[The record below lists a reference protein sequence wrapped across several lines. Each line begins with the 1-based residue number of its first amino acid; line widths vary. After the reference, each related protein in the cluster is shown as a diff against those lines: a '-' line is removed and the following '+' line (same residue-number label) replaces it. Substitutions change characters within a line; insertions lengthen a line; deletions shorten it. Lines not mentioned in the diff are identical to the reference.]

1 MPPVTDPCGV
11 YGPVFTAIDGRLRE
25 RYRISISDHLGEL
38 VIPEATGKFDP
49 SMGGAFPSLGGPRE
63 KTLPG
68 SVTRGKFLEGKTI
81 LQGIT
86 FPPKN
91 FQLLLDLFRNAANS
105 RGESAF
111 NYHPLKPAPGGGIIA
126 NLLNKA
132 EQLAYGDLL
141 GLSYDQTTVG
151 LTKATEQRAWGFREI
166 ADTYNIDVSPV
177 QATMQAA
184 RTSYP
189 GENRH
194 ILKFGQAP
202 AAYARQVDIT
212 SLHVALTPLACNI
225 HIDDVG
231 FVLRGPRSVVGL
243 DPDFVQHLVNELLW
257 KSLLRDWLIGKYGSS
272 AAAVWAVEHLSLM
285 LPSSDTRYA
294 PNAGIK
300 LDLGTAQL
308 TVAFAMGCKCLQ
320 SEKLTLEERLVPT
333 PDGHSIGFGFRK
345 DF

>member
-1 MPPVTDPCGV
+1 MPPVTDPCSV
-11 YGPVFTAIDGRLRE
+11 YGKVFTAIDGRLKE
-25 RYRISISDHLGEL
+25 RYRIAIREHLGEM
-38 VIPEATGKFDP
+38 VIPEATGQFDP

-68 SVTRGKFLEGKTI
+68 SVKRGKFLEGKTV

-86 FPPKN
+86 FPPSN
-91 FQLLLDLFRNAANS
+91 FQLLLDLFRNVTNS

-126 NLLNKA
+126 NLLNKG

-166 ADTYNIDVSPV
+166 ADSYNVEVGPV
-177 QATMQAA
+177 QAAT
-184 RTSYP
+184 TSYS

-194 ILKFGQAP
+194 ILKFGQTP
-202 AAYARQVDIT
+202 AAFARQVDIT
-212 SLHVALTPLACNI
+212 SLHVALTPAACNI

-257 KSLLRDWLIGKYGSS
+257 KSILRDWLIGKYGSS
-272 AAAVWAVEHLSLM
+272 AASVWAVEHLSLM
-285 LPSSDTRYA
+285 LPSSDRRYA
-294 PNAGIK
+294 PSAGLK
-300 LDLGTAQL
+300 LDIGSAQL
-308 TVAFAMGCKCLQ
+308 TAAFTMGCKCLQ
-320 SEKLTLEERLVPT
+320 SERLTLEERVVPI
-333 PDGHSIGFGFRK
+333 PDGNSIGFGFRK

>member
-1 MPPVTDPCGV
+1 MPPESVIDPPSV
-11 YGPVFTAIDGRLRE
+11 YGSVFIAIETRLRE
-25 RYRISISDHLGEL
+25 RYHISIKDHLGEV

-68 SVTRGKFLEGKTI
+68 SVKRGKFLEGKTI

-86 FPPKN
+86 FPPSN
-91 FQLLLDLFRNAANS
+91 FQRLLELFRGAANS

-111 NYHPLKPAPGGGIIA
+111 HYHPLKPAPGGGKIA
-126 NLLNKA
+126 MLLNKA

-166 ADTYNIDVSPV
+166 ADTYNSEVGPV
-177 QATMQAA
+177 QATT
-184 RTSYP
+184 TSYS

-194 ILKFGQAP
+194 ILKFGQKP

-212 SLHVALTPLACNI
+212 SLHVALTPAACNI

-257 KSLLRDWLIGKYGSS
+257 KSLLRDWLIGKYGNS
-272 AAAVWAVEHLSLM
+272 APAVWAVEHLSLM

-294 PNAGIK
+294 PAAGIK

-308 TVAFAMGCKCLQ
+308 TAAFTMGCKCLQ
-320 SEKLTLEERLVPT
+320 SERLTLEERVVPI